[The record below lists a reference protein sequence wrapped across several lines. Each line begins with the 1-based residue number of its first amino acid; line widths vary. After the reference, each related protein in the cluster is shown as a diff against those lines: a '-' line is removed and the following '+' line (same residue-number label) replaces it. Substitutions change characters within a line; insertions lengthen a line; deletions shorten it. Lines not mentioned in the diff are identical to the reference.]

1 MKRFIIILLFS
12 KLALTMPAQIQRV
25 FQGNVLGVSTYKQVS
40 ANMACKGYRPNN
52 SNKEYIVY
60 SNVEFA
66 GLKCEQAIYFFYS
79 DKLYLVSFI
88 LNKAYAKEIFNGQFK
103 SIKYS
108 LFEKY
113 ERYNSVNDEDAV
125 GFEDNKTFLSL
136 GINNNN
142 KKGIY
147 ILSIGYFD
155 KKIMKEKDKSLSDEL

>member
-1 MKRFIIILLFS
+1 MW
-12 KLALTMPAQIQRV
+12 T
-25 FQGNVLGVSTYKQVS
+25 
-40 ANMACKGYRPNN
+40 GY
-52 SNKEYIVY
+52 I
-60 SNVEFA
+60 
-66 GLKCEQAIYFFYS
+66 FFYS